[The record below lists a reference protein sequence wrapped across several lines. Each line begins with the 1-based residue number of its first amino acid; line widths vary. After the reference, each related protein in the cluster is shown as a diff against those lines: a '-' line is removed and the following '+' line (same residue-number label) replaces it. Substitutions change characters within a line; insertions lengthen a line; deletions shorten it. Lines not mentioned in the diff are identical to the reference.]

1 MDITLRD
8 IFYWLIDTP
17 IWQLSVWLIFITIS
31 FAALFLFLPTFN
43 DERLEGR
50 KGGTILFWILVLVLW
65 SIIVETAKIL
75 IDIDSA

>member
-17 IWQLSVWLIFITIS
+17 IWQLSVWLILITIS
-31 FAALFLFLPTFN
+31 FAALFEFLPSFYN
-43 DERLEGR
+43 ERLEGR
-50 KGGTILFWILVLVLW
+50 KGGKILVWILVLVLW
-65 SIIVETAKIL
+65 SIIVETANIL

>member
-50 KGGTILFWILVLVLW
+50 KGGKILVWILVLVLW